1 MRSFEPV
8 PLVLP
13 RACTGA
19 AALLDIQKIREL
31 VEMMVANDLVE
42 ISLRDGEEEVNLRR
56 PNARI
61 AEVAPILGAAPN
73 PANPGAIAPP
83 PPPVAAPEP
92 PPAPEPDETELVEIA
107 SPMVGTFYSSPDPNS
122 SPFVNI
128 GQQIQVGMVV
138 CILEAMKVF
147 NEIKAE
153 VAGTVERILVKNAE
167 PVEYG
172 QPLFLV
178 RPQ

>member
-1 MRSFEPV
+1 M
-8 PLVLP
+8 
-13 RACTGA
+13 
-19 AALLDIQKIREL
+19 LDIHKIREL

-56 PNARI
+56 PNTQ
-61 AEVAPILGAAPN
+61 VVDAAPMVSM
-73 PANPGAIAPP
+73 PPVVANPGAPPTAPTP
-83 PPPVAAPEP
+83 AVAPET
-92 PPAPEPDETELVEIA
+92 PPAPAEDDAELVEIA
-107 SPMVGTFYSSPDPNS
+107 SPMVGTFYAAPDPNS
-122 SPFVNI
+122 SPFITV

-153 VAGTVERILVKNAE
+153 VTGTIERILVKDAE